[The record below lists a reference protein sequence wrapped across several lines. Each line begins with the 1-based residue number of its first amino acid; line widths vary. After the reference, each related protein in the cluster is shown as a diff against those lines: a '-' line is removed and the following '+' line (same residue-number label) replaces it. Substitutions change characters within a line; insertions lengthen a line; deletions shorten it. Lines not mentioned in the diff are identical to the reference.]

1 MQVLTSACFVST
13 VAANYRIWLY
23 LFLTCYYCSMLI
35 KQADYTASYVS
46 VDKCPKPEV
55 PEFAF
60 IGRSN
65 VGKSSLINYLCGR
78 KKLSKVSGTPGKTQT
93 INYFSINGKIN
104 FVDLPG
110 YSFAR
115 VSKDMREKWD
125 HMIRN
130 YILHREQLMYVCQLV
145 DARIPPQ
152 KVDLDF
158 ISWMGKNHVPLIII
172 FTKADKHGKEVS
184 SNIAAFKTEL
194 LKKWDELPLIF
205 VTSSEKKTG
214 AEKVLGFIE
223 EASNSY
229 YEQKSRS
236 QSAD

>member
-1 MQVLTSACFVST
+1 
-13 VAANYRIWLY
+13 
-23 LFLTCYYCSMLI
+23 MLI
-35 KQADYTASYVS
+35 KQAEYTASYVS

-93 INYFSINGKIN
+93 INYFSINGNIN

-115 VSKDMREKWD
+115 VSKEMRDKWD
-125 HMIRN
+125 NMIRN

-152 KVDLDF
+152 KVDLEF
-158 ISWMGKNHVPLIII
+158 IGCRVLESLYVQQRLIPTRLHVEHVAQKILFHKPVCTLSLLGIQKRLLRLAPLC
-172 FTKADKHGKEVS
+172 
-184 SNIAAFKTEL
+184 L
-194 LKKWDELPLIF
+194 
-205 VTSSEKKTG
+205 
-214 AEKVLGFIE
+214 
-223 EASNSY
+223 
-229 YEQKSRS
+229 
-236 QSAD
+236 